1 MPNYVALIRGVA
13 PSIENRNNA
22 AILRALATLD
32 LTGLSSVLSSG
43 NYLFASDLRSTDKL
57 EALIS
62 DALAKELG
70 VELLTIVRSQKQIQA
85 LVDGNPLAGAP
96 HGAGSYQL
104 VTFFK
109 HPIDL
114 GFDLPYH
121 PEGKFF
127 KLVGSVDGTLFTVSD
142 NTGGQTVDTM
152 AWLER
157 HYTRDLTSRT
167 PLTLQKILKKL
178 KQLS

>member
-22 AILRALATLD
+22 AILRALSTLD
-32 LTGLSSVLSSG
+32 FAGLGSVLSSG
-43 NYLFASDLRSTDKL
+43 NYVFTSALGSTAKL
-57 EALIS
+57 EALITNT
-62 DALAKELG
+62 LAK
-70 VELLTIVRSQKQIQA
+70 ELLTIVRSQQQIQT
-85 LVDGNPLAGAP
+85 LVDNNPLSGTP
-96 HGAGSYQL
+96 HGPGSYQL

-109 HPIDL
+109 HPMDP
-114 GFDLPYH
+114 GFALPHH

-127 KLVGSVDGTLFTVSD
+127 ELVAVVDGALFTVSD
-142 NTGGQTVDTM
+142 NAPGRTVDTM

-167 PLTLQKILKKL
+167 PLTLQKILKRL
-178 KQLS
+178 Q